1 MSNEDKA
8 KKIQSWIK
16 KDVKYKKLTFKKLTF
31 ADQFKETDTGLQDIY
46 KEYQTMTL
54 KSYNRLVPKLNKE
67 LMRLISEMRTE
78 PLYHDYYKAK
88 EAVLSIMTVEI
99 EHKGNKLVGYWRP
112 KTLKEMGL
120 IHEY

>member
-1 MSNEDKA
+1 MSNE
-8 KKIQSWIK
+8 I
-16 KDVKYKKLTFKKLTF
+16 TFKKLTF

-46 KEYQTMTL
+46 KEYQTATIE
-54 KSYNRLVPKLNKE
+54 SYNRLVPKLNKE
-67 LMRLISEMRTE
+67 LMRLISEVRTE

-99 EHKGNKLVGYWRP
+99 EHKGTELVGYWRP

-120 IHEY
+120 E